1 MRKYVTTIMQNF
13 DAKTQSTNYNL
24 QIHFPLYVDLIMSE
38 AGTVIVS
45 LVSSNITSF
54 LLITTFRQLN
64 YLHRSKSPIIGPFG
78 FNVMTI
84 LVHTYLCFLTVKL
97 RLLSDRT
104 PQLNRRS
111 S

>member
-1 MRKYVTTIMQNF
+1 M
-13 DAKTQSTNYNL
+13 YNL

-54 LLITTFRQLN
+54 LLITTFRKLN
-64 YLHRSKSPIIGPFG
+64 NLHRSKSPIGPFG

-84 LVHTYLCFLTVKL
+84 LVHTSAFS
-97 RLLSDRT
+97 LS
-104 PQLNRRS
+104 N
-111 S
+111 